1 MTFIIQQTMLYAV
14 PLMIVALAG
23 VFAERSGIINL
34 ALEGIMIFGAF
45 IGVLFVREM
54 QQYDLFIN
62 AAKNGDWITLQ
73 GLEILAMLAAAAM
86 GAIFSLLLSFASVNL
101 KADQTIGGTALNLMA
116 PALVLFLIRILANQ
130 NTLQMATGDA
140 ASWFMIKKSTFG
152 IDKRTNIGFLGETFI
167 HKVYLATY
175 ICIIIFIILSVILYK
190 TRFGLRL
197 RSCGE
202 NPQAADSLGI
212 NVYKMRYAGT
222 TISGALA
229 GMGGFVYALTT
240 TNCTSNGDVAGF
252 GFLALAVMI
261 FGNWN
266 PLNIAGASVLFGLF
280 KCVAAAYASID
291 INGDGVFMLAELGI
305 SSHLYRM
312 LPYLVT
318 LIVLAFTS
326 GKSRAPKAEGI
337 PYDKGSR

>member
-23 VFAERSGIINL
+23 VCAERSGIINL

-54 QQYDLFIN
+54 QEYDIFVN
-62 AAKNGDWITLQ
+62 AARSGEWLTLQ
-73 GLEILAMLAAAAM
+73 GLEILAMLVAAIM
-86 GAIFSLLLSFASVNL
+86 GAAFSLLLSFASVNL

-152 IDKRTNIGFLGETFI
+152 IDKRTDIGFLGETFI

-175 ICIIIFIILSVILYK
+175 ICIIIFIVLSIILYK

-240 TNCTSNGDVAGF
+240 TNCSSNGDVAGF

-261 FGNWN
+261 FGNWK

-280 KCVAAAYASID
+280 KCIAAAYASID

-318 LIVLAFTS
+318 LVVLAFTS

>member
-1 MTFIIQQTMLYAV
+1 MTFIIQQTLLYAV

-45 IGVLFVREM
+45 IGVLFVRSM
-54 QQYDLFIN
+54 QDMDVFVN
-62 AAKNGDWITLQ
+62 AARQGSWLTLQ
-73 GLEILAMLAAAAM
+73 GLEIMAMLVSAAL
-86 GAIFSLLLSFASVNL
+86 GALFSLLLSFASINL

-116 PALVLFLIRILANQ
+116 PAMVLFLIRIIDGQ
-130 NTLQMATGDA
+130 NILDMKTGDSA
-140 ASWFMIKKSTFG
+140 TWFMLKKSTFG
-152 IDKRTNIGFLGETFI
+152 IPKSQNIGFFGETFLN
-167 HKVYLATY
+167 KVYLATY
-175 ICIIIFIILSVILYK
+175 ICILLFIIMSILLYK

-197 RSCGE
+197 RACGE

-261 FGNWN
+261 FGNWK
-266 PLNIAGASVLFGLF
+266 PLNIAGASLLFGLF
-280 KCVAAAYASID
+280 KCIAAAYSSID
-291 INGDGVFMLAELGI
+291 INGDGVYMLAEIGI

-318 LIVLAFTS
+318 LVVLAFTS
-326 GKSRAPKAEGI
+326 KKSRAPKAEGI